1 MWVVLSV
8 DGMCRWT
15 GLEVGYDDGCG
26 LCCLLMVCVGRQG
39 LKLGRVTYV
48 ASVVCCWY
56 VLVDRA

>member
-39 LKLGRVTYV
+39 LKLGRLTYV
-48 ASVVCCWY
+48 GCVVC
-56 VLVDRA
+56 